1 MAKYQKKLEEDIRC
15 PLEYGLAIFGG
26 KWKSRIICVLSAN
39 EKLRYSQ
46 IRKEMYNITDAVL
59 SATLKDLMEDGIV
72 DRKSYDEIPPRVEY
86 SLTQKGKS
94 VVPILQSIC
103 QWSDIFYIEQLFLSV
118 NWISGKYPERL
129 YKALMNSSTVL
140 TVWDEKK
147 LIGLTRV
154 LDDSEML
161 AQIHYVLV
169 DPDYQGMG
177 IAGKMIEYI
186 KEKYKDFMYIDGM
199 PEDKKNVPFYQKH
212 GFSLMENGAAIQI
225 CNYENV

>member
-1 MAKYQKKLEEDIRC
+1 MFTYTEEKK
-15 PLEYGLAIFGG
+15 FT
-26 KWKSRIICVLSAN
+26 
-39 EKLRYSQ
+39 
-46 IRKEMYNITDAVL
+46 KEQV
-59 SATLKDLMEDGIV
+59 
-72 DRKSYDEIPPRVEY
+72 
-86 SLTQKGKS
+86 Q
-94 VVPILQSIC
+94 
-103 QWSDIFYIEQLFLSV
+103 QLFLSV

-212 GFSLMENGAAIQI
+212 GFSLMENGVAIQI

>member
-1 MAKYQKKLEEDIRC
+1 MFTYTEEKK
-15 PLEYGLAIFGG
+15 FT
-26 KWKSRIICVLSAN
+26 
-39 EKLRYSQ
+39 
-46 IRKEMYNITDAVL
+46 KEQV
-59 SATLKDLMEDGIV
+59 
-72 DRKSYDEIPPRVEY
+72 
-86 SLTQKGKS
+86 Q
-94 VVPILQSIC
+94 
-103 QWSDIFYIEQLFLSV
+103 QLFLSV

-169 DPDYQGMG
+169 DPDYQGIG

-186 KEKYKDFMYIDGM
+186 KEKYKDFMYIAGM

>member
-1 MAKYQKKLEEDIRC
+1 MLEMRSSWIRRKEKCLHTRKKRNLQK
-15 PLEYGLAIFGG
+15 
-26 KWKSRIICVLSAN
+26 N
-39 EKLRYSQ
+39 RYS
-46 IRKEMYNITDAVL
+46 N
-59 SATLKDLMEDGIV
+59 
-72 DRKSYDEIPPRVEY
+72 
-86 SLTQKGKS
+86 
-94 VVPILQSIC
+94 C
-103 QWSDIFYIEQLFLSV
+103 FLSV